1 MRKITAKIALKIA
14 RLKSPLAHLGFW
26 LWMYKFCKAK
36 GKKNHQNKTGVFP
49 RLAPVTCFPELG
61 ARCMFFRAWHLF
73 HCFRRLVL
81 FVVCMFLLRVLIGS
95 LSANS
100 GSAIEWKSKE
110 NFREKYGISFILR
123 ELVLTEFGENR
134 QITFLSSIATRAPF
148 LQPEVD
154 CCVISVEV
162 ENLRTK
168 LVCFLS
174 GYLNRKTLFHSTT
187 VFFGISDWVF

>member
-1 MRKITAKIALKIA
+1 
-14 RLKSPLAHLGFW
+14 
-26 LWMYKFCKAK
+26 
-36 GKKNHQNKTGVFP
+36 
-49 RLAPVTCFPELG
+49 
-61 ARCMFFRAWHLF
+61 MFFRAWHRF

-174 GYLNRKTLFHSTT
+174 GYLNRKTLFHSPT